1 MQNRSALPTTK
12 IRFTMNL
19 INLLNNILHVFS
31 ILLIVF
37 FYIIP
42 YLHSDCIFHFGLL
55 WLYFRR
61 FEVTVI
67 DIES

>member
-42 YLHSDCIFHFGLL
+42 YLHSDCIFHFGFTFGDLRLL
-55 WLYFRR
+55 
-61 FEVTVI
+61 
-67 DIES
+67 